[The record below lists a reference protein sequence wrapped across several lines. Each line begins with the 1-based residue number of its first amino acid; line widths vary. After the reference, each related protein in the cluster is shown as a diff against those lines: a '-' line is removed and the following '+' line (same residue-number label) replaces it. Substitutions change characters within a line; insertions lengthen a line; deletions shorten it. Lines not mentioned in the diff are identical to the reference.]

1 MADRLLDSDVLID
14 ALRGPGNPFL
24 ARVLRAGDPATTV
37 ISVFEL
43 ARGAPNEDQLS
54 RVVDLL
60 ADIEILVLDAPS
72 ALLAAAVDS
81 ELGRSGMRIDTRDT
95 LIAGI
100 ALRHDLPLVTRNIRH
115 FERIRGLRLERPD

>member
-1 MADRLLDSDVLID
+1 LID

-24 ARVLRAGDPATTV
+24 ARVLRAGYPATTV

-43 ARGAPNEDQLS
+43 ARGAPNEEQLS

-81 ELGRSGMRIDTRDT
+81 ELGRSGIRIDTRDT